1 MGGTECGIQ
10 FSVDGWGCIP
20 SLLFGLRPNYGRG
33 NLLQEGLCRHCCIH
47 CPDPMA
53 GHRQPTPPPET
64 PGHSQASLTQSL
76 VGSVLLSPGS
86 CYGQGFVCARQVTP
100 VLWKFCNQIP
110 LASKVKFLGASQFLC
125 WIPWLGNPLWVL
137 ELL

>member
-33 NLLQEGLCRHCCIH
+33 NLLQEGLCRHCYIH
-47 CPDPMA
+47 FPDPMA

-86 CYGQGFVCARQVTP
+86 CCGQGFVCALQVTP

-110 LASKVKFLGASQFLC
+110 LASKVKFLGASQSLC